1 MQLYDHTY
9 QKDNCGFGLIAHQHG
24 ERSHKLVKT
33 AIHALDRMQHRGGIA
48 ADGKTGDGCGLLM
61 QKPDSFFRAI
71 AEENNWQLG
80 RKYAVGMIFLNPDP
94 VQANLSKKILEEELA
109 RETLTLVGW
118 REVPTDISTLGEI
131 AKSNLP
137 SIEQVFVDAPPG
149 WRNRDL
155 ERRLYMARR
164 RAEKRITDERFYVAS
179 LSCLVTI
186 YKGLMMPV
194 DLPNFYLDLADIRMQ
209 TAICLFHQR
218 FSTNTSPQWHLAQP
232 FRYLAHNGEINTIK
246 GNRQW
251 SRARTHRFQSPLL
264 PDLKD
269 AAPFVN
275 EKGSDSSSLDNMLE
289 LFLAGGMDLYR
300 GMRLLM
306 PPAWQNNPLMD
317 DDLKAFYEFNSMH
330 MEPWDG
336 PAGVVVTNGRHVA
349 CNLDRNGLRP
359 ARYVI
364 TRDGFITLASEV
376 GIWDYGEDEVVEK
389 GRLGPGEMFAI
400 DTYTGKI
407 FDSSAIDNEL
417 KVRHPYR
424 QWLDN
429 NIRRLIPFDQLDGEL
444 IGQRVFN
451 DQEIAQYHKM
461 FNYSYE
467 EIHQVVKTLAENG
480 QEATGSM
487 GDDTPMA
494 VLSSQPRSLF
504 DYFRQQFAQVTN
516 PPIDPLR
523 ERYVMSLGT
532 CIGREHNVFNETTGH
547 ADRIL
552 FATPVLMYT
561 GLKQLRELDPE
572 HYRSDTL
579 TLNYDQEEGLE
590 AAILRL
596 CDEAE
601 ELVRE
606 KNTVILV
613 LSDRQIHQGMLP
625 IPAAM
630 AVGAVQKRLV
640 DKQLRCDSNIIVETA
655 SVRDSHQFAVL
666 LGLGATAIYPFLAYE
681 TIEQLVEQKQ
691 IELTARQAVVNYRE
705 GINKGLLKILS
716 KMGIS
721 TIASY
726 RCAGLFEVIGLNQ
739 NIMQLCFPDLPSRIQ
754 GADFSDIEQ
763 DNINLARKAFLP
775 HQKINHG
782 GLLKY
787 VHGGEYHAY
796 NPDVVSTLQKAVR
809 SGDYKDYSVF
819 AEQVNNRPAAALRDL
834 LALKYDQQ
842 AIDIANV
849 EPESELFKR
858 FDSAAMSIG
867 ALSPEAHEALA
878 IAMNRLGGFSNSGEG
893 GEDER
898 RFGTVKNSRIKQI
911 ASGRFGV
918 TPHYL
923 VNADV
928 LQIKVAQG
936 AKPGEGGQLPGDK
949 VTPLIAKLRFS
960 VPGVTLISPPPHH
973 DIYSIEDLAQLI
985 FDLKQVNPKAVI
997 SVKLVSGPGVG
1008 TIASGVA
1015 KAYADFITI
1024 SGYDGGTGA
1033 SPLTSVKYAG
1043 CPWELGLA
1051 EAHQSLVT
1059 NGLRHK
1065 VRLQVD
1071 GGLKTGIDIVKAAI
1085 LGAESFGFGTAPMV
1099 TLGCKFLRICHLNN
1113 CATGVATQD
1122 EVLREQFFK
1131 GLPDQVMNYFKFIA
1145 QDVREIL
1152 AKLGVESLTAIIG
1165 RTDLLQPLSGISA
1178 KQQKLDLSPIIAPVV
1193 AGEDTALYQTEEN
1206 QPFDKGE
1213 LNQKL
1218 VTLAAEAIAHSQ
1230 GGEYRLTIQNT
1241 DRSVG
1246 ASLSGE
1252 IARQH
1257 GDQGMAANP
1266 IKIAFSGTAGQSFG
1280 VWNAGGL
1287 EMTLT
1292 GDANDYVGK
1301 GMAGGKLTI
1310 KPPKGVEYLSHEA
1323 MIMGNTCLYGATGG
1337 KLYGCGKA
1345 GERFAV
1351 RNSGCHAVIEG
1362 TGDHACEYMTG
1373 GIVTIL
1379 GQVGVNF
1386 GAGMTGGFAYV
1397 LDENNDLNIRLNNES
1412 IEMLPIGELTIH
1424 QEHLRGIISQHF
1436 DETNSLR
1443 AQEIL
1448 ANFSSYAPLFKLVK
1462 PKATDVKT
1470 LLGHHSRSSAEL
1482 RVQAQ

>member
-1 MQLYDHTY
+1 MLYDHSV
-9 QKDNCGFGLIAHQHG
+9 QKDNCGFGLIAHQQG
-24 ERSHKLVKT
+24 EASHKLVKT

-61 QKPDSFFRAI
+61 QKPDTFFRAI
-71 AEENNWQLG
+71 AEENNWKLG

-94 VQANLSKKILEEELA
+94 IQAALSKKIIEEELA
-109 RETLTLVGW
+109 RETLTLIGW
-118 REVPTDISTLGEI
+118 RIVPTDTSILGET
-131 AKSNLP
+131 AVNNMP
-137 SIEQVFVDAPPG
+137 QIEQVFVDAPPG

-164 RAEKRITDERFYVAS
+164 RAEKRIDDSVFYVAS

-209 TAICLFHQR
+209 TAICVFHQR
-218 FSTNTSPQWHLAQP
+218 FSTNTSPQWYLAQP

-251 SRARTHRFQSPLL
+251 SRARTHIFKSPLL
-264 PDLKD
+264 PDLQD

-275 EKGSDSSSLDNMLE
+275 ESGSDSSSLDNMLE

-306 PPAWQNNPLMD
+306 PPAWQNSPLMD
-317 DDLKAFYEFNSMH
+317 EDLKAFYEFNSMH

-389 GRLGPGEMFAI
+389 GRVGPGEMLAI

-407 FDSSAIDNEL
+407 FTSTDIDEEL

-424 QWLDN
+424 EWLDK
-429 NIRRLIPFDQLDGEL
+429 NIRRLVPFHQLDAEL
-444 IGQRVFN
+444 IGKRIF
-451 DQEIAQYHKM
+451 DDKGLSQYHKM

-467 EIHQVVKTLAENG
+467 EIHQIVKTLAENG
-480 QEATGSM
+480 MEATGSM

-494 VLSSQPRSLF
+494 VLSSQPRTIY

-552 FATPVLMYT
+552 FATPILMYT
-561 GLKQLRELDPE
+561 GLKQLRELAPE

-579 TLNYDQEEGLE
+579 NLNYRTEEGLE
-590 AAILRL
+590 AAIIRL

-601 ELVRE
+601 TLVRD
-606 KNTVILV
+606 KNTVILI
-613 LSDRQIHQGMLP
+613 LSDRQIDKGLLP

-630 AVGAVQKRLV
+630 AVGAVQQRLV
-640 DKQLRCDSNIIVETA
+640 ETQLRCDSNIIVETA
-655 SVRDSHQFAVL
+655 SARDSHHFAVL
-666 LGLGATAIYPFLAYE
+666 LGLGATAVYPYLAFE
-681 TIEQLVEQKQ
+681 TIEQLVEQGQ
-691 IELTARQAVVNYRE
+691 IELTARQAVMNYRD

-726 RCAGLFEVIGLNQ
+726 RCAGLFEVIGLHQ
-739 NIMQLCFPDLPSRIQ
+739 NIMKICFPDLPSRIQ

-763 DNINLARKAFLP
+763 DNINLARKAFLA
-775 HQKINHG
+775 HQKVNHG

-796 NPDVVSTLQKAVR
+796 NPDVVTYLQKAVK
-809 SGDYKDYSVF
+809 SGDYADYRLF
-819 AEQVNNRPAAALRDL
+819 ADQVNKRPVTTLRDL
-834 LALKYDQQ
+834 LGFKEDTQS
-842 AIDIANV
+842 IDISKV
-849 EPESELFKR
+849 EPDTEMFKR

-878 IAMNRLGGFSNSGEG
+878 IAMNRLGGYSNSGEG

-949 VTPLIAKLRFS
+949 VSPLIAKLRFS

-1024 SGYDGGTGA
+1024 SGYDGGTAA
-1033 SPLTSVKYAG
+1033 SPLSSVKYAG

-1122 EVLREQFFK
+1122 DVLREKFFK
-1131 GLPDQVMNYFKFIA
+1131 GLPEQVMNYFKFIA
-1145 QDVREIL
+1145 QEVREIL
-1152 AKLGVESLTAIIG
+1152 ARLGVESLTAIIG
-1165 RTDLLQPLSGISA
+1165 RTDLLVQLTGLTA

-1193 AGEDTALYQTEEN
+1193 AGADTALYQTEGN
-1206 QPFDKGE
+1206 NPFDKGV
-1213 LNQKL
+1213 LNKEI
-1218 VTLAAEAIAHSQ
+1218 LAACTDAVSHSA
-1230 GGEYRLTIQNT
+1230 GGEFRFAIQNT

-1252 IARQH
+1252 IARHH
-1257 GDQGMAANP
+1257 GDQGMASSP
-1266 IKIAFSGTAGQSFG
+1266 IKIYLNGTAGQSFG

-1301 GMAGGKLTI
+1301 GMTGGKLTI
-1310 KPPKGVEYLSHEA
+1310 KPPKGVEYLSHKT

-1337 KLYGCGKA
+1337 RLYGCGRA

-1351 RNSGCHAVIEG
+1351 RNSGAHAVIEG

-1397 LDENNDLNIRLNNES
+1397 FDESGDLDVRLNSES
-1412 IEMLPIGELTIH
+1412 IELLPISDLTIH
-1424 QEHLRGIISQHF
+1424 QEHLRGIINQHF
-1436 DETNSLR
+1436 DETGSAR

-1448 ANFSSYAPLFKLVK
+1448 ADFDAYAPRFKLVK
-1462 PKATDVKT
+1462 PTATDVKT
-1470 LLGHHSRSSAEL
+1470 LLGHRSRSSAEL